1 MRNSQPASNRHDD
14 TKNER
19 DPHEGLFHLLH
30 TPTLPYV
37 GSLWLGV
44 GTSFTGGKLRGFQ
57 PSIAG
62 RCWHNQIMSDVASS
76 DMGPWLSPEDL
87 AFVRRKV
94 PMLYIDAVPIR
105 LNDDG
110 SLSSLGL
117 LLTASPEGLTRS
129 LVSGRVLYHETVR
142 EALRRHLEKD
152 LGEMVLPQLPPT
164 LVPFTVTEYFPT
176 PGAGGH
182 DPRQHAVSLC
192 YIIPVLG
199 DCNVSSDSLEVNW
212 FTPGELR
219 TPELQSEILPR
230 HLLVVRRALA
240 TLGEA

>member
-1 MRNSQPASNRHDD
+1 MVIP
-14 TKNER
+14 
-19 DPHEGLFHLLH
+19 
-30 TPTLPYV
+30 
-37 GSLWLGV
+37 
-44 GTSFTGGKLRGFQ
+44 
-57 PSIAG
+57 G
-62 RCWHNQIMSDVASS
+62 RPRFCTAKSTHV
-76 DMGPWLSPEDL
+76 
-87 AFVRRKV
+87 VR
-94 PMLYIDAVPIR
+94 DAVPMH

-117 LLTASPEGLTRS
+117 LLTASPEVLTRS

-192 YIIPVLG
+192 YIIAFLG
-199 DCNVSSDSLEVNW
+199 IATCLPTPSRSIGLRPASCALLNCNL
-212 FTPGELR
+212 
-219 TPELQSEILPR
+219 EILPR
-230 HLLVVRRALA
+230 HLLVVRRA
-240 TLGEA
+240 